1 MLPGKKMLTPAFI
14 RKGMTITLTIGLATM
29 GGLLLSSTNLST
41 WRSLR
46 LIHPKNIGLMLGI
59 VVLSWWIEG
68 LRVKTIAHLL
78 DEDVRFFD
86 LLRINLASIFSG
98 NITPLYS
105 GTIPTQ
111 VYLLHQHGISIGKA
125 SAIVTIRLSFTSLL
139 LSIGGPI
146 LLYLFRGKLLD
157 EIGLSYLAGFVDY
170 ILLLALAFSVLL
182 LFLLLRPHKGEY
194 LVKKIFQLTFVQK
207 LLGDKTETL
216 SKKILAEREEFRA
229 ALGTLFVD
237 KTIQVLFV
245 VFLTFCSWLSTL
257 LIAPAVMMA
266 FGVNV
271 HGKIFRI
278 VLLECVVYFLLS
290 FVPIPGG
297 SGVAEIG
304 FFSVFAIYL
313 PKHLQAIS
321 VTLWRLLSYYLNTL
335 VGGLCFLRLFRTKQ
349 EKQEVSPE

>member
-1 MLPGKKMLTPAFI
+1 MSSAKKMLTPTFI
-14 RKGMTITLTIGLATM
+14 RKGMLITLTIGLITM
-29 GGLLLSSTNLST
+29 GGLLFSSTTTAT
-41 WRSLR
+41 WHSLR
-46 LIHPKNIGLMLGI
+46 LIHPKNICLMLGI
-59 VVLSWWIEG
+59 VVLSWLVEG

-78 DEDVRFFD
+78 DEEVGFFT

-139 LSIGGPI
+139 VSIGGPI
-146 LLYLFRGKLLD
+146 LLYIFRGKLLD
-157 EIGLSYLAGFVDY
+157 ELGLSNLTEFVDY
-170 ILLLALAFSVLL
+170 ILLLALALSALL
-182 LFLLLRPHKGEY
+182 LFLLLRPRKGEY
-194 LVKKIFQLTFVQK
+194 LIKKVFGFKFVQK
-207 LLGDKTETL
+207 IFGNKAETL
-216 SKKILAEREEFRA
+216 QEKILAEGEEFRA

-237 KTIQVLFV
+237 KTLQVLFV
-245 VFLTFCSWLSTL
+245 FFLTFCSWLSTL
-257 LIAPAVMMA
+257 LIAPAIMMA

-278 VLLECVVYFLLS
+278 ILLECVIHFLLS

-297 SGVAEIG
+297 SGAAEIG
-304 FFSVFAIYL
+304 FFSIFAIYL

-349 EKQEVSPE
+349 EKQ